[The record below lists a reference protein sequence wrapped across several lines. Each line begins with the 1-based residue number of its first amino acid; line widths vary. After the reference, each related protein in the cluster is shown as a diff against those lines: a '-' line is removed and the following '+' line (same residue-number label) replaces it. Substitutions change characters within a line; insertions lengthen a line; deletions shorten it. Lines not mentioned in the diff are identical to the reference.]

1 MSNKSLY
8 SINAY
13 FNEYPEIGIDF
24 VSDDKLFLAIQD
36 LEAGTVIP
44 INNNQRGRLDLISYE
59 QYGITELWWILAI
72 RNKIINPFN
81 WENVYLDI
89 PLQSDINQLLLD
101 RKIDKNRII

>member
-44 INNNQRGRLDLISYE
+44 INNNQRGRVS
-59 QYGITELWWILAI
+59 
-72 RNKIINPFN
+72 
-81 WENVYLDI
+81 
-89 PLQSDINQLLLD
+89 
-101 RKIDKNRII
+101 